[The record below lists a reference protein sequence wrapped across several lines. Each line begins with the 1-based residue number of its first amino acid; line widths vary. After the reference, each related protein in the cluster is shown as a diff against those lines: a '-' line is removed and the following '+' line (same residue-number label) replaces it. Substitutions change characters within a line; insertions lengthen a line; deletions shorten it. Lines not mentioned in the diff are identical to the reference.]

1 MTSEKKASFSQSS
14 QYLIKSL
21 VIYSAGATPGE
32 NYIDVQTNNNKQFGI
47 DVRGLFQEINIYEN
61 MFYPCITG
69 SILIHDGIGL
79 NRKVRFDGTEY
90 IFINVTKYNEN
101 DSSTDQHE
109 IKGIFLIHKVTDRT
123 NIGFNSEAYIL
134 HFISP
139 EFLLSEQQKV
149 RRSYNGLYSDMIK
162 SILKDYLNVQTDVKT
177 NGIVKNEVKKTLG
190 KEKIVIPNLTP
201 FKAIDFLASRSLN
214 QKNVPDFLFWQNHL
228 TGYNFKSLS
237 EIFFKKPEFEINFGV
252 KNINFGNKNSQF
264 GKQYGE
270 AGYYRTI
277 FLGANSFK
285 VLSNFDLIKNI
296 KNGYYAGSFYAFD
309 PLTRK
314 YRRIKI
320 NHSQYFANNPLVKKA
335 NKHPFNS
342 KIYNNQKK
350 TADTMFDSK
359 ITVYPFE
366 IDRQDNKYIKD
377 KIGDEIG
384 YLDATHNY
392 ILQRKMIF
400 YNLTQRVI
408 QINMPGNFGFI
419 TGNCVQLNV
428 PHFYN
433 ERGNENEVGD
443 PSLSG
448 KYVITAVRHII
459 KTDRHETILEVSTDS
474 SMMDPLTGVQ
484 TPTSDSQSSVDWNNP
499 N

>member
-1 MTSEKKASFSQSS
+1 MTAEKKASFSQSG
-14 QYLIKSL
+14 QYQIKSL
-21 VIYSAGATPGE
+21 VIYSAGAAPGE
-32 NYIDVQTNNNKQFGI
+32 NYIDVQTNNNRQFGI
-47 DVRGLFQEINIYEN
+47 DIRGLFQELNIYEN

-79 NRKVRFDGTEY
+79 NRKARFDGTEY
-90 IFINVTKYNEN
+90 IFINITKYDQNN
-101 DSSTDQHE
+101 SSNDQHE

-123 NIGFNSEAYIL
+123 NIGFNSEAYVL

-149 RRSYNGLYSDMIK
+149 RRSYTGLYSEMVSK
-162 SILKDYLNVQTDVKT
+162 ILKDYLNVRTEIKT
-177 NGIVKNEVKKTLG
+177 NNITKNEVGKTSG
-190 KEKIVIPNLTP
+190 QEKIVIPNLTP

-214 QKNVPDFLFWQNHL
+214 EKNVPDFLFWQNHL

-237 EIFFKKPEFEINFGV
+237 KIFLEESKFEINFGV
-252 KNINFGNKNSQF
+252 KNLSFGSNNSQF
-264 GKQYGE
+264 GQQYDE
-270 AGYYRTI
+270 AGYYRTV
-277 FLGANSFK
+277 FLGANNFK
-285 VLSNFDLIKNI
+285 VLSNFDLIKNV

-314 YRRIKI
+314 YRRIEVK
-320 NHSQYFANNPLVKKA
+320 HEQYFANNPLVKKA
-335 NKHPFNS
+335 NRYPFNS

-366 IDRQDNKYIKD
+366 IDRQSNQYIKD
-377 KIGDEIG
+377 KIGDEIN
-384 YLDATHNY
+384 YLDGTHNY

-400 YNLTQRVI
+400 YNLTQRLI

-433 ERGNENEVGD
+433 ERGDESEVGD

-459 KTDRHETILEVSTDS
+459 KVDRHETILEVATDS
-474 SMMDPLTGVQ
+474 SMMNPLTGVQ
-484 TPTSDSQSSVDWNNP
+484 ASSS
-499 N
+499 